1 MYYAADDDYGV
12 LGDDLFEQATPQQ
25 CRNIS
30 IVDDTSLES
39 DEVFSVN
46 LTTVDLSVV
55 LSPNISTVLII
66 DNDGMCVHNYGY
78 SSVFDSSPLY
88 DNIT

>member
-1 MYYAADDDYGV
+1 MYYAADNDYGV
-12 LGDDLFEQATPQQ
+12 LGDNLLFEQGSPRQ

-30 IVDDTSLES
+30 IMDDTSFER

-55 LSPNISTVLII
+55 LSPNISTVLIM

-78 SSVFDSSPLY
+78 SNVLDSSL
-88 DNIT
+88 

>member
-12 LGDDLFEQATPQQ
+12 LGDDLLFEQGSPQQ

-39 DEVFSVN
+39 DEVFYVN

-55 LSPNISTVLII
+55 LSPNISTVLIM
-66 DNDGMCVHNYGY
+66 DNDGMCVHNYGC
-78 SSVFDSSPLY
+78 SSVFDSSL
-88 DNIT
+88 